1 MRKNDIVE
9 LEISSV
15 SNLGCG
21 VGRIPDTDADGGMVV
36 FVPGAVS
43 GDRVRAKISGE
54 GGYSLLPG
62 SGKLRRVRIPFS
74 EI

>member
-43 GDRVRAKISGE
+43 GDRVRAKIIKVTKSYCAARLE
-54 GGYSLLPG
+54 EVLKPSA
-62 SGKLRRVRIPFS
+62 
-74 EI
+74 